1 MIVVG
6 NFHHVKTDLELPN
19 LERLEVA
26 GERFYQTPDGRVY
39 PSVTTV
45 TGFEKRSFFAEWRRN
60 NPTES
65 KRVCS
70 RGTSL
75 HSVVEKYLLN
85 EKVDLSELGDIE
97 RDLFHTIKP
106 EVDKITNIYCLESP
120 LYSKTLQLAGRVDC
134 IAMHEGKL
142 AVMDFKGSTRNKK
155 RNEIENYFLQASAY
169 SMMFQEMTGIKVP
182 DIKILLAS
190 EEGIC
195 QVFEDKVINNVG
207 RLKEVIDIYFDYI
220 RNMRNKNE
228 ATTT

>member
-1 MIVVG
+1 M
-6 NFHHVKTDLELPN
+6 
-19 LERLEVA
+19 
-26 GERFYQTPDGRVY
+26 
-39 PSVTTV
+39 
-45 TGFEKRSFFAEWRRN
+45 
-60 NPTES
+60 
-65 KRVCS
+65 
-70 RGTSL
+70 
-75 HSVVEKYLLN
+75 
-85 EKVDLSELGDIE
+85 
-97 RDLFHTIKP
+97 
-106 EVDKITNIYCLESP
+106 DKITNIYCLESP

-142 AVMDFKGSTRNKK
+142 AVIDFKGSTRNKK

-207 RLKEVIDIYFDYI
+207 RLKEVIDTYFDYI